1 MLKQDRPFSCETHMS
16 SHVALISS
24 APTRQQGH
32 IFGYFL
38 GKKNYLVITLS
49 KVKMKN
55 LLFAYSC
62 PRSDLR
68 DRVKVV
74 SNNLSE
80 SMPDK

>member
-49 KVKMKN
+49 KVKMKTYY
-55 LLFAYSC
+55 LLTRA
-62 PRSDLR
+62 L
-68 DRVKVV
+68 VV
-74 SNNLSE
+74 ICE
-80 SMPDK
+80 TG